1 MGPLLAVLVVVG
13 AVWLIV
19 AGSRRGRRSRGDAAG
34 GGRERAGVVVDVR
47 LVPEPAAA
55 RSVSVEERRAERER
69 EAASAL
75 LEQVS
80 GEFCADVSRSP
91 NGRFVVGAVDSGSSG
106 RLMLVD
112 AQARRVLFKARLA
125 RPNYPKVSNDGWVVV
140 ESWGTG
146 EKPGSKVIAYDPGG
160 NRAWARALKANVY
173 STGVS
178 PGGGRA
184 FITTAFA
191 PGEAHSDRLF
201 LLDARSGEDVW
212 ERSFGRRSP
221 EGFTPRFDGERLVAV
236 ATDAT
241 GAERVFAFDESG
253 ALGSDFE
260 RFALE
265 KDIAWNGVE
274 KAVLPRVREALKA
287 SPPRLEEAEDLLGLV
302 TWEGLEA
309 TPRGKLTR
317 LRGEL
322 HEARGELAA
331 AAAAYR
337 EALELYPRAGVKGR
351 LEALEKRLG

>member
-1 MGPLLAVLVVVG
+1 MAALVAVVVMG
-13 AVWLIV
+13 V
-19 AGSRRGRRSRGDAAG
+19 ASLALAALRGRRRRQERIAGHDAA
-34 GGRERAGVVVDVR
+34 AVDVR
-47 LVPEPAAA
+47 FVPAP
-55 RSVSVEERRAERER
+55 SLERRVNDDEAERER
-69 EAASAL
+69 EAASEL
-75 LEQVS
+75 LHEVS
-80 GEFCADVSRSP
+80 GEFFADASHSP
-91 NGRFVVGAVDSGSSG
+91 DGRFVVGARDSGSSG
-106 RLMLVD
+106 LVVLVD
-112 AQARRVLFKARLA
+112 AGAREVLFKARLT
-125 RPNYPKVSNDGWVVV
+125 RPNNPSVANDGWVVV

-160 NRAWARALKANVY
+160 SRAWARTLKANVY
-173 STGVS
+173 STGIS
-178 PGGGRA
+178 PSGGRA

-191 PGEAHSDRLF
+191 PGETHSDRLF
-201 LLDARSGEDVW
+201 LVDARSGEDVW

-221 EGFTPRFDGERLVAV
+221 AGFTPRFDGERLMAV

-253 ALGSDFE
+253 ALGADFE

-265 KDIAWNGVE
+265 KDIALNGVE
-274 KAVLPRVREALKA
+274 KAVLPRVRDALHA

-302 TWEGLEA
+302 AWEALEA

-322 HEARGELAA
+322 HEARGELAE

-351 LEALEKRLG
+351 LEALEKRLA